1 MNLNDQVTKNI
12 VHIFEKFN
20 HSLLT
25 TDANQINTVPFEDS
39 WTIGQTADHII
50 ICSSSIPDEHTQVS
64 ERPFDQY
71 VSVLKEMFLNMELKF
86 KADPS
91 LLPHKNSYTKDEL
104 LEQMEINKSNLLKNI
119 ESTDLT
125 LICTDMAFPQMDYL
139 TRYEWLSFIGFHTQ
153 RHLIQIENIKDKLA
167 N

>member
-1 MNLNDQVTKNI
+1 MNLNDQVTKSI
-12 VHIFEKFN
+12 EHILEQF
-20 HSLLT
+20 HQSLLT
-25 TDANQINTVPFEDS
+25 TEEDQLNTIPFENS

-50 ICSSSIPDEHTQVS
+50 ICSSGIPDEHTQAS

-71 VSVLKEMFLNMELKF
+71 ISVLKEMFLNMELKF

-91 LLPHKNSYTKDEL
+91 LLPRKNSYTKDEL
-104 LEQMEINKSNLLKNI
+104 LQQMEINKSNLLKNI
-119 ESTDLT
+119 ESKDLT

-153 RHLIQIENIKDKLA
+153 RHLTQIENIKGKL
-167 N
+167 NS